1 MPRRKV
7 TAIKRPKNADEEF
20 EHLLRRA
27 AKLKAK
33 PSGMGKKTS
42 AA

>member
-7 TAIKRPKNADEEF
+7 TTIKKSRNADEEF

-33 PSGMGKKTS
+33 PASVGKKTS